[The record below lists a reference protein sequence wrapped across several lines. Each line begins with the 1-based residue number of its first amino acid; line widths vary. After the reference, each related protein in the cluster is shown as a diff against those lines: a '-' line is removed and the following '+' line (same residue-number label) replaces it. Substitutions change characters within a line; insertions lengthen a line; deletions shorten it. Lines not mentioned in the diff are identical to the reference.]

1 MQRTFLLVLNVE
13 KITHEKF
20 STEHID
26 VMNSILHNVSTV
38 SANRD
43 AALQATS
50 LYECHHSKAESK
62 QLIKSGFMKPQSP
75 APRCYVKESY
85 KGPLRSLL

>member
-1 MQRTFLLVLNVE
+1 MQRPFLLVLNVE
-13 KITHEKF
+13 KITPEKF
-20 STEHID
+20 STESID
-26 VMNSILHNVSTV
+26 VMDSILHNVSRV

-50 LYECHHSKAESK
+50 LYECHHSEAESK

-75 APRCYVKESY
+75 APQCYEKESY
-85 KGPLRSLL
+85 KELLRSLL

>member
-1 MQRTFLLVLNVE
+1 MLNVE

-20 STEHID
+20 STEHSD
-26 VMNSILHNVSTV
+26 VMDSILHNVSTV

-50 LYECHHSKAESK
+50 L
-62 QLIKSGFMKPQSP
+62 L
-75 APRCYVKESY
+75 
-85 KGPLRSLL
+85 